1 MLWVLGAV
9 LFLFGLLLSIA
20 LHELGHLMPAR
31 AFGVMV
37 TEWMVG
43 FGPTAWSKRRGDTEF
58 GIKWIPV
65 GGYIRMVGMLPPAAD
80 VPPGKVR
87 RASTGPI
94 RSLVEN
100 AREAAWEDVEPGDE
114 HRLFYRKAWWQRVI
128 IMAGGPAMNIVLA
141 IALISVALIGIGVST
156 AQPIVEGVQDC
167 VLPVSAGRT
176 VCQDGDP
183 ATPALTA
190 GLRHGD
196 RIVSFDGAPIDS
208 WTQLTTKVRA
218 AAERPVT
225 VGVERAGQQIS
236 VHLTP
241 VVAER
246 YAPDDPDVIESV
258 GFLGIRP
265 ALVRERQSPGK
276 VATLVGAVS
285 KDITRGMV
293 NLPQRMVGVWHAA
306 FSDEPRD
313 VRSPMGVVG
322 ATRLGGE
329 VAAAPAPVADRIVVF
344 LHLLATF
351 NLAMGLFN
359 LLPLLPL
366 DGGHI
371 AAAVWE
377 GLRRRVARLF
387 GRRYHGHV
395 DVARTLPITYAVAI
409 LLMAMAALLA
419 YADIVNPVR
428 LGG

>member
-1 MLWVLGAV
+1 MLWVLGAL
-9 LFLFGLLLSIA
+9 LFLFGLLVSIA
-20 LHELGHLMPAR
+20 LHELGHLVPAR
-31 AFGVMV
+31 AFGVRV

-80 VPPGKVR
+80 TPIGKVR

-114 HRLFYRKAWWQRVI
+114 DRLFYRKAWWRRVI
-128 IMAGGPAMNIVLA
+128 IMAGGPVMNILLA
-141 IALISVALIGIGVST
+141 IVLISVALIGIGVST
-156 AQPIVEGVQDC
+156 AEPVVDGVQDC
-167 VLPVSAGRT
+167 VIPVSAGRT

-183 ATPALTA
+183 ATPALLA
-190 GLRHGD
+190 GLRQGD
-196 RIVSFDGAPIDS
+196 RIVSFDGTAIGD
-208 WTQLTTKVRA
+208 WDQLTAMVRA
-218 AAERPVT
+218 AAGRPVRL
-225 VGVERAGQQIS
+225 GVERSGQHI
-236 VHLTP
+236 VVDLTP

-246 YAPDDPDVIESV
+246 YSTDDPNVVEHV
-258 GFLGIRP
+258 GFLGMRP
-265 ALVRERQSPGK
+265 ALARERQSPGQ
-276 VATLVGAVS
+276 VATLVAAVS
-285 KDITRGMV
+285 KDIARSMV

-306 FSDEPRD
+306 FSDQPRD
-313 VRSPMGVVG
+313 ARSPIGVVG

-377 GLRRRVARLF
+377 GLRGRIARLF

-395 DVARTLPITYAVAI
+395 DVARTLPITYGIAV

-428 LGG
+428 LGS